1 MNQLEQARKTIDEVD
16 RQMADLFCKRMEA
29 VKQVAR
35 YKQEHGLPILN
46 AKREQEV
53 IAQNAAL
60 VEDQELQSYYIRFLQ
75 DTMAVS
81 RSYQSR
87 LAKGMKVA
95 YCGVEGAFAHIASG
109 RIFPTARLTSFND
122 FKDAYQAVCDG
133 ECDAAVLPIEN
144 SYAGEVGQVM
154 DLAFSGSLYIA
165 GIYELPITHH
175 LLGLPGSKKED
186 IQQVVSHPQ
195 ALSQCAPFM
204 KEHNLRGISYA
215 NTAMAAQY
223 VLESGDPSLAAIA
236 SLETAKLYHLEVL
249 EKNINSSRSNTT
261 RFAVFTRTPN
271 AQEQANHSHFIL
283 TYTVKHEA
291 GALAKTIATI
301 GKYGFNMCSMRSRPM
316 KELLWQYYFYVEAE
330 GDINTPLGQVM
341 LEELSTLCEQ
351 LKVCG
356 SFKNHGELKEESC

>member
-1 MNQLEQARKTIDEVD
+1 MDQLEQARMTIDSVD
-16 RQMADLFCKRMEA
+16 REMAELFCKRMKA
-29 VKQVAR
+29 VEQVAL
-35 YKQEHGLPILN
+35 YKQEHGLPIFN
-46 AKREQEV
+46 TKREQEV
-53 IAQNAAL
+53 IEKNAAL
-60 VEDQELQSYYIRFLQ
+60 ISDPALQSYYIRFLQ
-75 DTMAVS
+75 DTMAIS

-87 LAKGMKVA
+87 LTKGMKVA

-109 RIFPTARLTSFND
+109 RIFPTARLLSFSD

-154 DLAFSGSLYIA
+154 DLAFSGSLYIS

-175 LLGLPGSKKED
+175 LLGLPGTKIQD
-186 IQQVVSHPQ
+186 IRQVVSHPQ
-195 ALSQCAPFM
+195 ALSQCAPYL
-204 KEHNLRGISYA
+204 KEHGLKGVSYA

-223 VLESGDPSLAAIA
+223 VVESGDKSLGAIA
-236 SLETAKLYHLEVL
+236 SIETAKLYHLDVL

-271 AQEQANHSHFIL
+271 KQEEANHSHFIL

-291 GALAKTIATI
+291 GALAKTIQTI

-316 KELLWQYYFYVEAE
+316 KALLWQYYFYVEAE
-330 GDINTPLGQVM
+330 GDISTPLGQVM

-356 SFKNHGELKEESC
+356 SFKNHGELQEET